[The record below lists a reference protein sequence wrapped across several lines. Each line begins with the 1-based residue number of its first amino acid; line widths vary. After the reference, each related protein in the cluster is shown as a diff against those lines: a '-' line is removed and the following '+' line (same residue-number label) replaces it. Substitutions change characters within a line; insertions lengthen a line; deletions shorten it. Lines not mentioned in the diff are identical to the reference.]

1 MRELMAGTTRK
12 QASYLDLHDIP
23 ENVVGEILNGELTA
37 MLRPARRCLHAA
49 SSLGAEIMP
58 AYQFGKGSG
67 PGGWTVYHEPEV
79 QLGENTVVPDLA
91 AWKNASLVS
100 LSPEAR
106 MDVAPDWV
114 CEVLSPTTLRA
125 DKVRKMP
132 IYARF
137 GIPFLWLVNPLVK
150 NLDVFALEAGR
161 WTLTGS
167 YSEDDVVRA
176 EPFQKIEIELRRLW
190 ID

>member
-1 MRELMAGTTRK
+1 MAGTTRK

-23 ENVVGEILNGELTA
+23 ENVVGEIVNGELTA

-49 SSLGAEIMP
+49 SSLGAEIIP
-58 AYQFGKGSG
+58 AYQFGKGGG

-79 QLGENTVVPDLA
+79 QLGENSVVPDLA
-91 AWKNASLVS
+91 AWKNAALVS
-100 LSPEAR
+100 LPPEAR
-106 MDVAPDWV
+106 VDVAPDWV